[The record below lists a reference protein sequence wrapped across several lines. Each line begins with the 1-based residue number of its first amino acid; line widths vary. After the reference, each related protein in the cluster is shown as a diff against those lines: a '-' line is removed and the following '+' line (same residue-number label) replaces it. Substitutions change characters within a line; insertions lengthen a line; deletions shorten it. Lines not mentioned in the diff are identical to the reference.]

1 MKKRF
6 IITLVV
12 VIALVLIVGI
22 IAIGIGLYHD
32 FEQESELISE
42 CEQIKELTNEENL
55 DTEKINEMLTRRISD
70 GEYLQVEEAL
80 KEYLTARFQNITKIS
95 EILNNE
101 KLENI
106 LTIDNYKN
114 DGPEFAT
121 TKEYIEN
128 TKQEL
133 QDLKKRYEELFTEET
148 VMSYINNKN
157 LDSYYVDF
165 YKQELIGNPED
176 SKDNIV
182 EHEIDGIIT
191 ILNSYNS
198 VIDFLI
204 TNKNSWKIEGENI
217 VFANQESSEKFL
229 ELINDMLENIPG
241 TLIEKDF
248 GTYEIPVD
256 WIESV
261 AHSTND
267 KFFYVKEGQ
276 ENENRPDNISVNEG
290 TNKYPA
296 DEHEKFRSAILNQL
310 SMQIGGDENVELN
323 ANGSNTKNGYVVY
336 TFNIKDKDTTTTQY
350 YIVGDYKY
358 VLIHET
364 TFGDSNET
372 DSAAQKIIDTFKWKE
387 QEE

>member
-6 IITLVV
+6 IIIFA
-12 VIALVLIVGI
+12 VIIAVVLIVGV

-32 FEQESELISE
+32 FKQEAELIAE
-42 CEQIKELTNEENL
+42 CKEISNLTNADNL
-55 DTEKINEMLTRRISD
+55 NTEKINGMLTRRISS
-70 GEYLQVEEAL
+70 GEYLQVEDAL
-80 KEYLTARFQNITKIS
+80 KEYLTARFQNVTRIT
-95 EILNNE
+95 EVLNDE

-114 DGPEFAT
+114 DGPDFVA

-133 QDLKKRYEELFTEET
+133 QNLKTGYEELFKEET
-148 VMSYINNKN
+148 IMSYINNKN
-157 LDSYYVDF
+157 VDSYYVDF

-176 SKDNIV
+176 YKDNIV
-182 EHEIDGIIT
+182 EHEIDGIIS
-191 ILNSYNS
+191 ILDGSNS

-204 TNKNSWKIEGENI
+204 ANKNNWKIEGENI
-217 VFANQESSEKFL
+217 LFANEDLSNKFL
-229 ELINDMLENIPG
+229 EIINDMLENIPG

-276 ENENRPDNISVNEG
+276 ENENRPNNISINEG
-290 TNKYPA
+290 SNKYA
-296 DEHEKFRSAILNQL
+296 ANEHEKFRMAILNQL
-310 SMQIGGDENVELN
+310 STQMGNDENVELT
-323 ANGSNTKNGYVVY
+323 ANGSNTKNGYIVY
-336 TFNIKDKDTTTTQY
+336 TFNIKDQDNTTTQY

-358 VLIHET
+358 ILVHET
-364 TFGDSNET
+364 TFGDSAET

-387 QEE
+387 

>member
-6 IITLVV
+6 IITFAVI
-12 VIALVLIVGI
+12 IALVLIAGV

-32 FEQESELISE
+32 FKQEGELISE
-42 CEQIKELTNEENL
+42 CKEIKELTNAENL
-55 DTEKINEMLTRRISD
+55 DTEKINEMLTRRISE
-70 GEYLQVEEAL
+70 GEYLQVEDAL

-95 EILNNE
+95 EVLNDE

-114 DGPEFAT
+114 DGPEFIT

-128 TKQEL
+128 TKKELQEL
-133 QDLKKRYEELFTEET
+133 KNRYEELFTKET
-148 VMSYINNKN
+148 LMSYINNKN

-165 YKQELIGNPED
+165 YKQELIGNPEE
-176 SKDNIV
+176 SKDNTV
-182 EHEIDGIIT
+182 EHNIDGIIT
-191 ILNSYNS
+191 ILDSYNS

-217 VFANQESSEKFL
+217 VFANEELSNKFL
-229 ELINDMLENIPG
+229 EIVNNLLENIPG

-248 GTYEIPVD
+248 GTYEIPAD
-256 WIESV
+256 WIESE
-261 AHSTND
+261 AHSTNN

-276 ENENRPDNISVNEG
+276 ENDNRPNNTSVNEG
-290 TNKYPA
+290 TNKYA
-296 DEHEKFRSAILNQL
+296 ASEHEKFRMAILNQL

-323 ANGSNTKNGYVVY
+323 ANGSNTQNGYVVY
-336 TFNIKDKDTTTTQY
+336 TFSIKDKDNTTTQY

-358 VLIHET
+358 VLVHET
-364 TFGDSNET
+364 TFGDSTET
-372 DSAAQKIIDTFKWKE
+372 DSVAQKIIDTFKWKE
-387 QEE
+387 

>member
-32 FEQESELISE
+32 FKQESELISE
-42 CEQIKELTNEENL
+42 CEQIKELTNEENI

-70 GEYLQVEEAL
+70 GDYLQVENAL

-114 DGPEFAT
+114 DGPEFIT

-128 TKQEL
+128 TKKELQEL
-133 QDLKKRYEELFTEET
+133 KNRYEELFTEET
-148 VMSYINNKN
+148 LMSYINNKN

-165 YKQELIGNPED
+165 YKQELIGNSEE
-176 SKDNIV
+176 SKDNTV
-182 EHEIDGIIT
+182 EHNIDGIIT
-191 ILNSYNS
+191 ILDSYNS

-217 VFANQESSEKFL
+217 VFANEELSNKFL
-229 ELINDMLENIPG
+229 EIVNNILENIPG

-248 GTYEIPVD
+248 GTYEIPAD
-256 WIESV
+256 WIESE
-261 AHSTND
+261 AHSTNN
-267 KFFYVKEGQ
+267 KFFYVKEGE
-276 ENENRPDNISVNEG
+276 ENENRPNNISVNEG
-290 TNKYPA
+290 TNKYSES
-296 DEHEKFRSAILNQL
+296 EHEKFRMAILKQL
-310 SMQIGGDENVELN
+310 SMQIGRNEDVKLN
-323 ANGSNTKNGYVVY
+323 ANASNTKNGYLVY
-336 TFNIKDKDTTTTQY
+336 TFSIKDGNTTTTQY

-358 VLIHET
+358 VLVHET
-364 TFGDSNET
+364 TFGNSTET
-372 DSAAQKIIDTFKWKE
+372 DNAAQKIIDTFKWKE
-387 QEE
+387 EE

>member
-12 VIALVLIVGI
+12 VIALVLIVEI
-22 IAIGIGLYHD
+22 IAIGLYND
-32 FEQESELISE
+32 FKQEGELISE
-42 CEQIKELTNEENL
+42 CKEIIDLSNAENL
-55 DTEKINEMLTRRISD
+55 DTEKINEMLTRRISAE
-70 GEYLQVEEAL
+70 EYLQVEDAL
-80 KEYLTARFQNITKIS
+80 KEYLTARFQNVTRIT

-165 YKQELIGNPED
+165 YKQELIGNLEK

>member
-12 VIALVLIVGI
+12 VIALVSIVGI
-22 IAIGIGLYHD
+22 IAIGIGLYND
-32 FEQESELISE
+32 FKQEGELISE
-42 CEQIKELTNEENL
+42 CKEIMDLSNAENL
-55 DTEKINEMLTRRISD
+55 DTEKINEMLTRRISAE
-70 GEYLQVEEAL
+70 EYLQVEDAL
-80 KEYLTARFQNITKIS
+80 KEYLTARFQNVTRIT

-276 ENENRPDNISVNEG
+276 ENENRPNNISINEG
-290 TNKYPA
+290 SNKYA
-296 DEHEKFRSAILNQL
+296 ANEYENFRMAILNQL
-310 SMQIGGDENVELN
+310 SMQIGGDENVEVT

-336 TFNIKDKDTTTTQY
+336 TFNIKDQDNTTTQY

-358 VLIHET
+358 ILVHET
-364 TFGDSNET
+364 TFGDSAET

-387 QEE
+387 

>member
-6 IITLVV
+6 IITFA
-12 VIALVLIVGI
+12 VIIVLIVIIGV
-22 IAIGIGLYHD
+22 IAIGIGLYND
-32 FEQESELISE
+32 FKQEGELISE
-42 CEQIKELTNEENL
+42 CKEIMDLSNAENL
-55 DTEKINEMLTRRISD
+55 DTEKINEMLTRRISA
-70 GEYLQVEEAL
+70 GEYLQVEDAL
-80 KEYLTARFQNITKIS
+80 KEYLIARFQNVTRIT

-157 LDSYYVDF
+157 LDSYYADF
-165 YKQELIGNPED
+165 YKQELIGNLED

-191 ILNSYNS
+191 ILDSYNS

-204 TNKNSWKIEGENI
+204 TNKNNWKIEGENI
-217 VFANQESSEKFL
+217 VFANQELSEKFL

-256 WIESV
+256 WIESA

-276 ENENRPDNISVNEG
+276 ENENRPNNISINEG
-290 TNKYPA
+290 SNKYTA
-296 DEHEKFRSAILNQL
+296 NEHENFRMAILNQL
-310 SMQIGGDENVELN
+310 SMQIGGDENVEVI

-336 TFNIKDKDTTTTQY
+336 TFNIKDQDNTTTQY

-358 VLIHET
+358 ILVHET
-364 TFGDSNET
+364 TFGDSAET

-387 QEE
+387 

>member
-6 IITLVV
+6 IITFA
-12 VIALVLIVGI
+12 VITALVLIAGV

-32 FEQESELISE
+32 FKQESELISE
-42 CEQIKELTNEENL
+42 CKEIKKLTNAENL
-55 DTEKINEMLTRRISD
+55 DAEKINEMLTRKIST
-70 GEYLQVEEAL
+70 GEYLKVEEAL

-95 EILNNE
+95 QILNDE
-101 KLENI
+101 KLEKI

-114 DGPEFAT
+114 DGPEFVT

-128 TKQEL
+128 TKKEL
-133 QDLKKRYEELFTEET
+133 QEQKNRYKELFAEET
-148 VMSYINNKN
+148 IMSYINNKN

-165 YKQELIGNPED
+165 YKQELIGNLEK
-176 SKDNIV
+176 SKDNTV
-182 EHEIDGIIT
+182 EHNIDGIIT
-191 ILNSYNS
+191 ILDNYNS
-198 VIDFLI
+198 IIDFLI

-217 VFANQESSEKFL
+217 IFTTEDLSNKFL

>member
-6 IITLVV
+6 IITFAVI
-12 VIALVLIVGI
+12 IALVLIIGV

-32 FEQESELISE
+32 FKQEGELISE
-42 CEQIKELTNEENL
+42 CKEIRELTNAENL
-55 DTEKINEMLTRRISD
+55 DTEKINEMLTRRISE
-70 GEYLQVEEAL
+70 GEYLQVEDAL

-95 EILNNE
+95 EVLNDE

-114 DGPEFAT
+114 DGPEFVT

-128 TKQEL
+128 TKKELQEL
-133 QDLKKRYEELFTEET
+133 KNRYEELFTEET
-148 VMSYINNKN
+148 LMSYINNKN

-165 YKQELIGNPED
+165 YKQELIGNPEE
-176 SKDNIV
+176 SKDNTV
-182 EHEIDGIIT
+182 EHNIDGIIT
-191 ILNSYNS
+191 ILDSYNS

-217 VFANQESSEKFL
+217 VFANEELSNRFL
-229 ELINDMLENIPG
+229 EIVNNMLENIPG

-248 GTYEIPVD
+248 GTYEIPAD
-256 WIESV
+256 WIESG
-261 AHSTND
+261 AHSTNN

-276 ENENRPDNISVNEG
+276 ENDNRPNNISINEG
-290 TNKYPA
+290 TNKYA
-296 DEHEKFRSAILNQL
+296 ASEHEKFRMAILNQL

-336 TFNIKDKDTTTTQY
+336 NFSIKDKDNTTKQY

-358 VLIHET
+358 VLVHET
-364 TFGDSNET
+364 TFGDSTET
-372 DSAAQKIIDTFKWKE
+372 DSVAQKIIDTFKWKE
-387 QEE
+387 

>member
-6 IITLVV
+6 IIIFA
-12 VIALVLIVGI
+12 VIIAVVLIVGV

-32 FEQESELISE
+32 FKQEAELIAE
-42 CEQIKELTNEENL
+42 CKEISNLTNADNL
-55 DTEKINEMLTRRISD
+55 NTEKINGMLTRRISS
-70 GEYLQVEEAL
+70 GEYLQVEDAL
-80 KEYLTARFQNITKIS
+80 KEYLTARFQNVTRIT
-95 EILNNE
+95 EVLNDE

-114 DGPEFAT
+114 DGPDFVA

-133 QDLKKRYEELFTEET
+133 QNLKTGYEELFKEET
-148 VMSYINNKN
+148 IMSYINNKN
-157 LDSYYVDF
+157 VDSYYVDF

-176 SKDNIV
+176 YKDNIV
-182 EHEIDGIIT
+182 EHEIDGIIS
-191 ILNSYNS
+191 ILDGSNS

-204 TNKNSWKIEGENI
+204 ANKNNWKIEGENI
-217 VFANQESSEKFL
+217 LFANEDLSNKFL
-229 ELINDMLENIPG
+229 EIINDMLENIPG

-276 ENENRPDNISVNEG
+276 ENENRPNNISINEG
-290 TNKYPA
+290 SNKYA
-296 DEHEKFRSAILNQL
+296 ANEHEKFRMAILNQL
-310 SMQIGGDENVELN
+310 STQIGNDENVELT
-323 ANGSNTKNGYVVY
+323 ANGSNTKNGYIVY
-336 TFNIKDKDTTTTQY
+336 TFNIKDTDTTTTQY

-358 VLIHET
+358 VLVHET
-364 TFGDSNET
+364 TFGDSTET
-372 DSAAQKIIDTFKWKE
+372 DSVAQKIIDTFKWKE
-387 QEE
+387 

>member
-22 IAIGIGLYHD
+22 IAIGIGLYND
-32 FEQESELISE
+32 FKQEGELISE
-42 CEQIKELTNEENL
+42 CKEIMDLSNAENL
-55 DTEKINEMLTRRISD
+55 DTEKINEMLTRRISAE
-70 GEYLQVEEAL
+70 EYLQVEDAL
-80 KEYLTARFQNITKIS
+80 KEYLTARFQNVTRIT

-276 ENENRPDNISVNEG
+276 KNENRPDNISVNEG

>member
-1 MKKRF
+1 
-6 IITLVV
+6 
-12 VIALVLIVGI
+12 
-22 IAIGIGLYHD
+22 
-32 FEQESELISE
+32 
-42 CEQIKELTNEENL
+42 
-55 DTEKINEMLTRRISD
+55 
-70 GEYLQVEEAL
+70 
-80 KEYLTARFQNITKIS
+80 
-95 EILNNE
+95 
-101 KLENI
+101 
-106 LTIDNYKN
+106 
-114 DGPEFAT
+114 
-121 TKEYIEN
+121 
-128 TKQEL
+128 
-133 QDLKKRYEELFTEET
+133 
-148 VMSYINNKN
+148 MSYINNKN

-165 YKQELIGNPED
+165 YKQELIGNLEK
-176 SKDNIV
+176 SKDNTV
-182 EHEIDGIIT
+182 EHNIDGIIT
-191 ILNSYNS
+191 ILDNYNS
-198 VIDFLI
+198 IIDFLI

-217 VFANQESSEKFL
+217 IFTTEDLSNKFL

-336 TFNIKDKDTTTTQY
+336 TFNIKDKDTTPTQY

>member
-32 FEQESELISE
+32 FKQESELISE
-42 CEQIKELTNEENL
+42 CEQIKELTNEENI

-70 GEYLQVEEAL
+70 GDYLQVENAL
-80 KEYLTARFQNITKIS
+80 KEYLTARFQNIIKIS

-114 DGPEFAT
+114 DGPEFVT

-133 QDLKKRYEELFTEET
+133 QELKNRYEELFTEET
-148 VMSYINNKN
+148 LMSYINNKS

-165 YKQELIGNPED
+165 YKQELIGNQEE
-176 SKDNIV
+176 SKDNTL
-182 EHEIDGIIT
+182 EHNIDGIIT
-191 ILNSYNS
+191 ILDSYNS

-217 VFANQESSEKFL
+217 VFANEELSNKFL
-229 ELINDMLENIPG
+229 EIVNNMLENIPG

-248 GTYEIPVD
+248 GTYEIPAD
-256 WIESV
+256 WIESE
-261 AHSTND
+261 AHSTNN

-276 ENENRPDNISVNEG
+276 ENDNRPNNISVNEG
-290 TNKYPA
+290 TNKYA
-296 DEHEKFRSAILNQL
+296 ASEHEKFRMAILNQL

-336 TFNIKDKDTTTTQY
+336 TFSIKDQDNTTTQY

-358 VLIHET
+358 ILVHET
-364 TFGDSNET
+364 TYGDSTET

-387 QEE
+387 

>member
-1 MKKRF
+1 
-6 IITLVV
+6 
-12 VIALVLIVGI
+12 
-22 IAIGIGLYHD
+22 
-32 FEQESELISE
+32 
-42 CEQIKELTNEENL
+42 
-55 DTEKINEMLTRRISD
+55 
-70 GEYLQVEEAL
+70 
-80 KEYLTARFQNITKIS
+80 
-95 EILNNE
+95 
-101 KLENI
+101 
-106 LTIDNYKN
+106 
-114 DGPEFAT
+114 
-121 TKEYIEN
+121 
-128 TKQEL
+128 
-133 QDLKKRYEELFTEET
+133 
-148 VMSYINNKN
+148 MSYINNKN

-191 ILNSYNS
+191 ILDSYNS
-198 VIDFLI
+198 VIDFLV
-204 TNKNSWKIEGENI
+204 TNKNSWKIEEENI
-217 VFANQESSEKFL
+217 IFANEELSNKFL

>member
-6 IITLVV
+6 IIIFA
-12 VIALVLIVGI
+12 VIIAVVLIVGV

-32 FEQESELISE
+32 FKQEAELIAE
-42 CEQIKELTNEENL
+42 CKEISNLTNADNL
-55 DTEKINEMLTRRISD
+55 NTEKINGMLTRRISS
-70 GEYLQVEEAL
+70 GEYLQVEDAL
-80 KEYLTARFQNITKIS
+80 KEYLTARFQNVTRIT
-95 EILNNE
+95 EVLNDE

-114 DGPEFAT
+114 DGPDFVA

-128 TKQEL
+128 TKQKL
-133 QDLKKRYEELFTEET
+133 QNLKTGYEELFKEET
-148 VMSYINNKN
+148 IMSYINNKN
-157 LDSYYVDF
+157 VDSYYVDF

-176 SKDNIV
+176 YKDNIV
-182 EHEIDGIIT
+182 EHEIDGIIS
-191 ILNSYNS
+191 ILDGSNS

-204 TNKNSWKIEGENI
+204 ANKNNWKIEGENI
-217 VFANQESSEKFL
+217 LFANEDLSNKFL
-229 ELINDMLENIPG
+229 EIINDMLENIPG

-276 ENENRPDNISVNEG
+276 ENENRPNNISINEG
-290 TNKYPA
+290 SNKYA
-296 DEHEKFRSAILNQL
+296 ANEHEKFRMAILNQL
-310 SMQIGGDENVELN
+310 STQIGNDENVELT
-323 ANGSNTKNGYVVY
+323 ANGSNTKNGYIVY
-336 TFNIKDKDTTTTQY
+336 TFNIKDQDNTTTQY

-358 VLIHET
+358 ILVHET
-364 TFGDSNET
+364 TFGDSAET
-372 DSAAQKIIDTFKWKE
+372 DSVAQKIIDTFKWKE
-387 QEE
+387 

>member
-1 MKKRF
+1 
-6 IITLVV
+6 
-12 VIALVLIVGI
+12 
-22 IAIGIGLYHD
+22 
-32 FEQESELISE
+32 
-42 CEQIKELTNEENL
+42 
-55 DTEKINEMLTRRISD
+55 
-70 GEYLQVEEAL
+70 
-80 KEYLTARFQNITKIS
+80 
-95 EILNNE
+95 
-101 KLENI
+101 
-106 LTIDNYKN
+106 
-114 DGPEFAT
+114 
-121 TKEYIEN
+121 
-128 TKQEL
+128 
-133 QDLKKRYEELFTEET
+133 
-148 VMSYINNKN
+148 MSYINNKN

-217 VFANQESSEKFL
+217 IFTTEDLSNKFL

-336 TFNIKDKDTTTTQY
+336 TFNIKDISKIDMNNTFFHYTAKNNLSTIIKNGLEPRIGKNSLYVTAFGFPIIKNFLLCSSSTLTYSLNKENGGFVTT
-350 YIVGDYKY
+350 ISAS
-358 VLIHET
+358 
-364 TFGDSNET
+364 SNR
-372 DSAAQKIIDTFKWKE
+372 SMLS
-387 QEE
+387 

>member
-12 VIALVLIVGI
+12 VIALVLIVEI
-22 IAIGIGLYHD
+22 IAIGLYND
-32 FEQESELISE
+32 FKQEGELISE
-42 CEQIKELTNEENL
+42 CKEIMDLSNAENL
-55 DTEKINEMLTRRISD
+55 DTEKINEMLTRRISAE
-70 GEYLQVEEAL
+70 EYLQVEDAL
-80 KEYLTARFQNITKIS
+80 KEYLTARFQNVTRIT

-165 YKQELIGNPED
+165 YKQELIGNLEK

>member
-12 VIALVLIVGI
+12 VITLVLIVGI

-32 FEQESELISE
+32 FKQESELISE
-42 CEQIKELTNEENL
+42 CEQIKELTNEENI

-70 GEYLQVEEAL
+70 GDYLQVENAL

-114 DGPEFAT
+114 DGPEFVT

-133 QDLKKRYEELFTEET
+133 QELKNRYEELFTEET
-148 VMSYINNKN
+148 LMSYINNKS

-165 YKQELIGNPED
+165 YKQELIGNQEE
-176 SKDNIV
+176 SKDNTV
-182 EHEIDGIIT
+182 EHNIDGIIT
-191 ILNSYNS
+191 ILDSYNS

-217 VFANQESSEKFL
+217 VFANEELSNKFL
-229 ELINDMLENIPG
+229 EIVNNMLENIPG

-248 GTYEIPVD
+248 GTYEIPAD
-256 WIESV
+256 WIESE
-261 AHSTND
+261 AHSTNN

-276 ENENRPDNISVNEG
+276 ENDNRPNNISVNEG
-290 TNKYPA
+290 TNKYA
-296 DEHEKFRSAILNQL
+296 ASEHEKFRMAILNQL

-336 TFNIKDKDTTTTQY
+336 TFSIKDQDNTTTQY

-358 VLIHET
+358 ILVHET
-364 TFGDSNET
+364 TYGDSTET

-387 QEE
+387 

>member
-6 IITLVV
+6 IIIFA
-12 VIALVLIVGI
+12 VIIAVVLIVGV

-32 FEQESELISE
+32 FKQEAELIAE
-42 CEQIKELTNEENL
+42 CKEISNLTNADNL
-55 DTEKINEMLTRRISD
+55 NTEKINGMLTRRISS
-70 GEYLQVEEAL
+70 GEYLQVEDAL
-80 KEYLTARFQNITKIS
+80 KEYLTARFQNVTRIT
-95 EILNNE
+95 EVLNDE

-114 DGPEFAT
+114 DGPDFVA

-133 QDLKKRYEELFTEET
+133 QNLKTGYEELFKEET
-148 VMSYINNKN
+148 IMSYINNKN
-157 LDSYYVDF
+157 VDSYYVDF

-176 SKDNIV
+176 YKDNIV
-182 EHEIDGIIT
+182 EHEIDGIIS
-191 ILNSYNS
+191 ILDGSNS

-204 TNKNSWKIEGENI
+204 ANKNNWKIEGENI
-217 VFANQESSEKFL
+217 LFANEDLSNKFL
-229 ELINDMLENIPG
+229 EIINDMLENIPG

-276 ENENRPDNISVNEG
+276 ENENRPNNISINEG
-290 TNKYPA
+290 SNKYA
-296 DEHEKFRSAILNQL
+296 ANEHEKFRMAILNQL
-310 SMQIGGDENVELN
+310 STQIGNDENVELT
-323 ANGSNTKNGYVVY
+323 ANGSNTKNGYIVY
-336 TFNIKDKDTTTTQY
+336 TFNIKDQDNTTTQY

-358 VLIHET
+358 ILVHET
-364 TFGDSNET
+364 TFGDSAET

-387 QEE
+387 

>member
-6 IITLVV
+6 IITIVV

-32 FEQESELISE
+32 FKQESELISE

>member
-32 FEQESELISE
+32 FKQESELISE
-42 CEQIKELTNEENL
+42 CEQIKELTNEENI

-70 GEYLQVEEAL
+70 GDYLQVENAL

-114 DGPEFAT
+114 DGPEFVT

-133 QDLKKRYEELFTEET
+133 QELKNRYEELFTEET
-148 VMSYINNKN
+148 LMSYINSKS

-165 YKQELIGNPED
+165 YKQELIGNQEE
-176 SKDNIV
+176 SKDNTV
-182 EHEIDGIIT
+182 EHNIDGIIT
-191 ILNSYNS
+191 ILDSYNS

-217 VFANQESSEKFL
+217 VFANEELSNKFL
-229 ELINDMLENIPG
+229 EIVNNMLENIPG

-248 GTYEIPVD
+248 GTYEIPAD
-256 WIESV
+256 WIESE
-261 AHSTND
+261 AHSTNN

-276 ENENRPDNISVNEG
+276 ENDNRPNNISVNEG
-290 TNKYPA
+290 TNKYA
-296 DEHEKFRSAILNQL
+296 ASEHEKFRMAILNQL

-336 TFNIKDKDTTTTQY
+336 TFSIKDQDNTTTQY

-358 VLIHET
+358 ILVHET
-364 TFGDSNET
+364 TYGDSTET

-387 QEE
+387 

>member
-6 IITLVV
+6 IIIFA
-12 VIALVLIVGI
+12 VIIAVVLIVGV

-32 FEQESELISE
+32 FKQEAELIAE
-42 CEQIKELTNEENL
+42 CKEISNLTNADNL
-55 DTEKINEMLTRRISD
+55 NTEKINGMLTRRISS
-70 GEYLQVEEAL
+70 GEYLQVEDAL
-80 KEYLTARFQNITKIS
+80 KEYLTARFQNVTRIT
-95 EILNNE
+95 EVLNDE

-114 DGPEFAT
+114 DGPDFVA

-133 QDLKKRYEELFTEET
+133 QNLKTGYEELFKEET
-148 VMSYINNKN
+148 IMSYINNKN
-157 LDSYYVDF
+157 VDSYYVGF

-176 SKDNIV
+176 YKDNIV
-182 EHEIDGIIT
+182 EHEIDGIIS
-191 ILNSYNS
+191 ILDGSNS

-204 TNKNSWKIEGENI
+204 ANKNNWKIEGENI
-217 VFANQESSEKFL
+217 LFANEDLSNKFL
-229 ELINDMLENIPG
+229 EIINDMLENIPG

-276 ENENRPDNISVNEG
+276 ENENRPNNISINEG
-290 TNKYPA
+290 SNKYA
-296 DEHEKFRSAILNQL
+296 ANEHEKFRMAILNQL
-310 SMQIGGDENVELN
+310 STQIGNDENVELT
-323 ANGSNTKNGYVVY
+323 ANGSNTKNGYIVY
-336 TFNIKDKDTTTTQY
+336 TFNIKDQDNTTTQY

-358 VLIHET
+358 ILVHET
-364 TFGDSNET
+364 TFGDSAET
-372 DSAAQKIIDTFKWKE
+372 DSVAQKIIDTFKWKE
-387 QEE
+387 

>member
-1 MKKRF
+1 M
-6 IITLVV
+6 
-12 VIALVLIVGI
+12 
-22 IAIGIGLYHD
+22 
-32 FEQESELISE
+32 
-42 CEQIKELTNEENL
+42 
-55 DTEKINEMLTRRISD
+55 
-70 GEYLQVEEAL
+70 
-80 KEYLTARFQNITKIS
+80 
-95 EILNNE
+95 
-101 KLENI
+101 
-106 LTIDNYKN
+106 
-114 DGPEFAT
+114 
-121 TKEYIEN
+121 
-128 TKQEL
+128 
-133 QDLKKRYEELFTEET
+133 
-148 VMSYINNKN
+148 
-157 LDSYYVDF
+157 DF

-267 KFFYVKEGQ
+267 KFFYVKEG
-276 ENENRPDNISVNEG
+276 

>member
-22 IAIGIGLYHD
+22 IAIGIGLYND
-32 FEQESELISE
+32 FKQEGELISE
-42 CEQIKELTNEENL
+42 CKEIMDLSNAENL
-55 DTEKINEMLTRRISD
+55 DTEKINEMLTRRISAE
-70 GEYLQVEEAL
+70 EYLQVEDAL
-80 KEYLTARFQNITKIS
+80 KEYLTARFQNVTRIT

>member
-6 IITLVV
+6 IIIFA
-12 VIALVLIVGI
+12 VIIAVVLIVGV

-32 FEQESELISE
+32 FKQEAELIAE
-42 CEQIKELTNEENL
+42 CKEISNLTNADNL
-55 DTEKINEMLTRRISD
+55 NTEKINGMLTRRISS
-70 GEYLQVEEAL
+70 GEYLQVEDAL
-80 KEYLTARFQNITKIS
+80 KEYLTARFQNVTRIT
-95 EILNNE
+95 EVLNDE

-114 DGPEFAT
+114 DGPDFVA

-133 QDLKKRYEELFTEET
+133 QNLKTGYEELFKEET
-148 VMSYINNKN
+148 IMSYINNKN
-157 LDSYYVDF
+157 VDSYYVDF

-176 SKDNIV
+176 YKDNIV
-182 EHEIDGIIT
+182 EHEIDGIIS
-191 ILNSYNS
+191 ILDGSNS

-204 TNKNSWKIEGENI
+204 ANKNNWKIEGENI
-217 VFANQESSEKFL
+217 LFANEDLSNKFL
-229 ELINDMLENIPG
+229 EIINDMLENIPG

-276 ENENRPDNISVNEG
+276 ENENRPNNISINEG
-290 TNKYPA
+290 SNKYA
-296 DEHEKFRSAILNQL
+296 ANEHEKFRMAILNQL
-310 SMQIGGDENVELN
+310 STQIGNDENVELT
-323 ANGSNTKNGYVVY
+323 ANGSNTKNGYIVY
-336 TFNIKDKDTTTTQY
+336 TFNIKDQDNTTTQY

-358 VLIHET
+358 ILVHET
-364 TFGDSNET
+364 TFGDSAET
-372 DSAAQKIIDTFKWKE
+372 DSVAQKIIDTFKWKE
-387 QEE
+387 

>member
-32 FEQESELISE
+32 FKQESKLISE